1 MWILKK
7 MSTGLDLRK
16 RGRRKDPETQ
26 QSKKQGRLGD
36 PLGAIDA
43 GSPGEVKISTDSQ
56 VAIQHLYNSSPSIQ
70 AARAILLGQLL
81 GSGVVVR
88 REGRDV
94 NLKPV
99 FARHLEDVWC
109 PFARDVIDNFL
120 MFGFVLV
127 SLEKEKPPPFANFIK
142 GKKLAASSSMAPRGG
157 RQGVTKEAPTP
168 AEARAKAPPP
178 ITDDARLDKR
188 INDNKQ
194 INGGG
199 NLVPIVPDLGQY
211 EVSFVHTGESNYQRE
226 YRVFSTNSDSVYRQ
240 DFSSELFF
248 KSQPDAAGNIC
259 SSVATV
265 FQSASFI
272 SSLEELA
279 LQAEVVRAR
288 QLLVT
293 QPASRNA
300 GNQNLDPSN
309 LFFDS
314 ESRAVQASA
323 ASDEDTSQAQNLAT
337 TAKLMQMINRM
348 QTTDQTGRERPA
360 ASGGVTHVPPPMPP
374 QLFTWYTLRIKPTH
388 TTNPFTQPLLHYQ
401 SGAPASGAGR
411 ASSGGA
417 F

>member
-1 MWILKK
+1 M
-7 MSTGLDLRK
+7 
-16 RGRRKDPETQ
+16 
-26 QSKKQGRLGD
+26 
-36 PLGAIDA
+36 
-43 GSPGEVKISTDSQ
+43 

-70 AARAILLGQLL
+70 AARAILMGQLL

-127 SLEKEKPPPFANFIK
+127 SLEKERPPPFANFIK
-142 GKKLAASSSMAPRGG
+142 GKQLASTSSMAPRG

-168 AEARAKAPPP
+168 SEVRARVPPP

-199 NLVPIVPDLGQY
+199 NLIPTVPDLGQY

-293 QPASRNA
+293 QPAMRNA
-300 GNQNLDPSN
+300 GNQNLDPRFA
-309 LFFDS
+309 L
-314 ESRAVQASA
+314 E
-323 ASDEDTSQAQNLAT
+323 LW
-337 TAKLMQMINRM
+337 L
-348 QTTDQTGRERPA
+348 P
-360 ASGGVTHVPPPMPP
+360 
-374 QLFTWYTLRIKPTH
+374 
-388 TTNPFTQPLLHYQ
+388 
-401 SGAPASGAGR
+401 
-411 ASSGGA
+411 
-417 F
+417 